1 MMGIAMKSTP
11 HRMITALVRVR
22 VRVRVRHRMI
32 TALVRVRVRVR
43 VRHRM
48 ITALSKARLN
58 RASRQT
64 DRQKSGQPGTQAR
77 SASATSSIAAWDP
90 VC

>member
-32 TALVRVRVRVR
+32 TAL
-43 VRHRM
+43 
-48 ITALSKARLN
+48 SKARLN
-58 RASRQT
+58 RVSRQT
-64 DRQKSGQPGTQAR
+64 DREISGQPGTQAR
-77 SASATSSIAAWDP
+77 SASATSSRAAWDP